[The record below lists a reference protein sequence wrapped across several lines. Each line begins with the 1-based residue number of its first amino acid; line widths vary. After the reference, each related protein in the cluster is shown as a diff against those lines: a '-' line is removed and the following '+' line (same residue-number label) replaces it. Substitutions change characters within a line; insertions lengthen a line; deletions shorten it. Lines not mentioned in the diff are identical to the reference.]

1 MRLLKRIDYYT
12 LTQFTKLFLAT
23 FFVSLFVFLMQF
35 LWKYVD
41 DMVGKGLGLNV
52 LAEFFFY
59 AAVSL
64 VPLALPM
71 SIMLAS
77 LMTFGNMGEQLE
89 LLAMKSA
96 GISLFRIM
104 RALMIVIMIAVIGA
118 FFFSNDILPKSQ
130 TKMWALLI
138 SMKQKSPEL
147 EIPAGEFYKG
157 ISGYSIYVGEKN
169 DKTQI
174 LKRVMVYD
182 FTGGFTNASVMLA
195 DSARLDVSPDK
206 KFLIFTLYNGESFEN
221 LQQQTTYSTASKI
234 PYRRETFKFKQ
245 IIIDFD
251 TNFTQFSTSLLK
263 NENVS
268 KNVKQLKATIDSLDK
283 QLKVMRQGTQNMYQP
298 IRFYG
303 NLAQIHSIPKTL
315 NDHVLSRY
323 STDSLFDRLTEAQKK
338 MAVSASLS
346 SMTQIKGEM
355 MFNNI
360 QIKETEDT
368 IRRHAID
375 LHRKFALSFACLVFF
390 FIGAPLGAIIRK
402 GGFGTPVVLS
412 IFMFI
417 VYYIVDNTGTKMA
430 REGIWPVWEGMWL
443 SSAVLLPIGLFL
455 TYKAVKDSTLM
466 NSESYSEIIKKTRKH
481 LYRWIKKT
489 WGKIILFFSSHQFK
503 KKL

>member
-59 AAVSL
+59 ASVSL

-104 RALMIVIMIAVIGA
+104 RALMIVITIAVIGA

-157 ISGYSIYVGEKN
+157 ISGYSIYVGAKN

-182 FTGGFTNASVMLA
+182 FTNGFSNASVMLA

-221 LQQQTTYSTASKI
+221 LQQQTIYSTASKI

-268 KNVKQLKATIDSLDK
+268 KNVKQLKATIDSLNK
-283 QLKVMRQGTQNMYQP
+283 QLNIMRQGTQNMYQP

-303 NLAQIHSIPKTL
+303 TLAQIHSLPKQIKAYQ
-315 NDHVLSRY
+315 LSHY
-323 STDSLFDRLTEAQKK
+323 STDSLFDQLPEAQKK
-338 MAVSASLS
+338 MAVSATLS
-346 SMTQIKGEM
+346 SLTQIKGEM
-355 MFNNI
+355 TFNNI
-360 QIKETEDT
+360 QIKETEEI

-412 IFMFI
+412 ILMFI

-466 NSESYSEIIKKTRKH
+466 NSESYSDIIKKTRKRI
-481 LYRWIKKT
+481 YRWLKTIGNNFISVILKHKKQ
-489 WGKIILFFSSHQFK
+489 S
-503 KKL
+503 

>member
-12 LTQFTKLFLAT
+12 LVQFVKLFLAT

-41 DMVGKGLGLNV
+41 DMVGKGLGIKV
-52 LAEFFFY
+52 LSEFFFY

-104 RALMIVIMIAVIGA
+104 RALMILMFAAVIGA

-130 TKMWALLI
+130 TNMWALLI
-138 SMKQKSPEL
+138 SMRQKSPEL
-147 EIPAGEFYKG
+147 EIPSGEFYKG
-157 ISGYSIYVGEKN
+157 ISGYSIYVSQKN

-174 LKRVMVYD
+174 LKHVIVYD
-182 FTGGFTNASVMLA
+182 FTGGFSNAAVMLA
-195 DSARLDVSPDK
+195 DSARLDISSDK
-206 KFLIFTLYNGESFEN
+206 KFLVFTLYNGESFEN
-221 LQQQTTYSTASKI
+221 LQQQNTYATASKI

-245 IIIDFD
+245 VIIDFN
-251 TNFTQFSTSLLK
+251 TNFNRFSTSLLK

-268 KNVKQLKATIDSLDK
+268 KNVKELRATIDSLSK
-283 QLKVMRQGTQNMYQP
+283 QLVIMRKGIKGMYMP
-298 IRFYG
+298 ERFFG
-303 NLAQIHSIPKTL
+303 RLTSVHSIPTNTTKVTL
-315 NDHVLSRY
+315 QHY
-323 STDSLFDRLTEAQKK
+323 STDSLFDKLPESQKK
-338 MAVSASLS
+338 MAVAAALS
-346 SMTQIKGEM
+346 SLNQTKGEM
-355 MFNNI
+355 SFNNI

-417 VYYIVDNTGTKMA
+417 IYYIVDNTGTKMA

-455 TYKAVKDSTLM
+455 TYKAVKDSTIM
-466 NSESYSEIIKKTRKH
+466 NSDSYSEVFKRGRKAIVQYTKKF
-481 LYRWIKKT
+481 IN
-489 WGKIILFFSSHQFK
+489 KIRSKRNAI
-503 KKL
+503 

>member
-12 LTQFTKLFLAT
+12 LTQFVKLFLAT

-41 DMVGKGLGLNV
+41 DMVGKGLGLKV

-77 LMTFGNMGEQLE
+77 LMSFGNMGEQLE

-104 RALMIVIMIAVIGA
+104 RALMIVIAFAVIGA
-118 FFFSNDILPKSQ
+118 FFFSNDVLPESQ
-130 TKMWALLI
+130 TKMWTLLI
-138 SMKQKSPEL
+138 SMRQKSPEL

-157 ISGYSIYVGEKN
+157 ISGYSIYVSQKN
-169 DKTQI
+169 DKTQL
-174 LKRVMVYD
+174 LKNIIVYD
-182 FTGGFTNASVMLA
+182 FTSGFSNASVTSA

-206 KFLIFTLYNGESFEN
+206 KFLIFTLYHGESFSN
-221 LQQQTTYSTASKI
+221 LQQQTTYANASKI
-234 PYRRETFKFKQ
+234 PYRRETFAFKQ
-245 IIIDFD
+245 MIIDFNS
-251 TNFTQFSTSLLK
+251 NFTQFSTSLLK

-268 KNVKQLKATIDSLDK
+268 KNVKELAATIDSLNK
-283 QLKVMRQGTQNMYQP
+283 QLVVLRKGMTGMYLPQ
-298 IRFYG
+298 RFYG
-303 NLAQIHSIPKTL
+303 DLIHVQQPKS
-315 NDHVLSRY
+315 NNPVFQNSHY
-323 STDSLFDRLTEAQKK
+323 ATDSLFIHLTEAQKK
-338 MAVSASLS
+338 IAVSAALS
-346 SMTQIKGEM
+346 SVTQTKGEM
-355 MFNNI
+355 GFNNI
-360 QIKETEDT
+360 QIKETEDV

-455 TYKAVKDSTLM
+455 TYKAVTDSTLM
-466 NSESYSEIIKKTRKH
+466 NTESYTHMFKTSRLAVYHWLKN
-481 LYRWIKKT
+481 
-489 WGKIILFFSSHQFK
+489 LFT
-503 KKL
+503 KLRST